1 MKKVFLIFA
10 LQAFALS
17 VFAQINDIS
26 TTGGTPNINLT
37 PLATKSAAI
46 APPSNELFN
55 NGPIVNSPGTGSG
68 GADESVLQ
76 SSSLSMGTFGFGFQ
90 TSAGNSVADDFTF
103 TQSSDINQIKV
114 FAYQTGSS
122 TTSSITAVYLRIYDG
137 QPGAGGNVIWGDLS
151 TNRLAS
157 TTWSEIY
164 RVQETNSGATDRP
177 IMECVCDVN
186 TTLPAGT
193 YWLEIQVDGSL
204 ASGPWCPPVTI
215 TGNSTTGN
223 AIQYTGSWASL
234 LDDVTST
241 PQGVP
246 FVITGFTAVPLHP
259 GYFAGLFAL
268 LAVTVIVRRRFF

>member
-10 LQAFALS
+10 LQAFALL
-17 VFAQINDIS
+17 VFAQTSDVS
-26 TTGGTPNINLT
+26 TTGGTPNITLT

-46 APPSNELFN
+46 APPSNEIFN
-55 NGPIVNSPGTGSG
+55 NGPIVNSPGTGAS

-76 SSSLSMGTFGFGFQ
+76 TSTLGMGTFGFGFQ
-90 TSAGNSVADDFTF
+90 TSDGNSVADDFTF

-122 TTSSITAVYLRIYDG
+122 TTSTITAVYLQIYDG

-157 TTWSEIY
+157 TTWSEVY
-164 RVQETNSGATDRP
+164 RVQETTSGATDRP

-193 YWLEIQVDGSL
+193 YWLEIQVDGSSSL
-204 ASGPWCPPVTI
+204 SGPWCPPVTI
-215 TGNSTTGN
+215 TGSSTTGN
-223 AIQYTGSWASL
+223 AIQYTESWTSL
-234 LDDVTST
+234 VDIG

-246 FVITGFTAVPLHP
+246 FIITGFTAVPLHP

-268 LAVTVIVRRRFF
+268 LAVTIIVKRRFF